1 MNSSFIKIL
10 PDHIVNKIA
19 AGEVVNRPASVI
31 KELMENSLDAGASEI
46 TIVIKEGGKSLIQIF
61 DNGSGMSEGDAVT
74 AFARHSTS
82 KISSYEDLEQLH
94 SFGFRG
100 EALASIAAVAQVEMR
115 TRTNENDVGTLLKIE
130 GGKFTTQSKIATE
143 VGTKI
148 FVQNLFFNTP
158 ARKNFLKSN
167 NVEFR
172 HIHSFLQQ
180 FAISHSSLRLQF
192 ISDDEEIFSLPT
204 QNLLERLAL
213 VFGETVADNV
223 LAVNEENPFV
233 SIQGFIGKP
242 TYFRK
247 TRAEQFFFL
256 NKRIIQNKNLMHA
269 VYQGYEHLLEKGSF
283 PFFVLFITI
292 DPKRVDVNVHPS
304 KMEVKFDDEQNMY
317 RNIFSAVRKT
327 ISDSS
332 IVPSISLGEQ
342 DMFSLQISKTEN
354 HFNKE
359 NKFFTPTSF
368 LQNFQQ
374 PKFLPKENFPFLKN
388 ESSENNPS
396 EEKNIFTEF
405 VPLQQLHNQ
414 YIIATTQNGIIIIDQ
429 HAAHERVLYEKYF
442 ASLAEFAAP
451 TQQLLFPLTFDL
463 HPTEISLVQDILP
476 MFEKIGFQLKV
487 FGKNTIVIEGVPADV
502 RLGRETT
509 IFREVL
515 DAYREDE
522 KMHIDARETLIKSFA
537 CKAAIKKGDTMSLPE
552 MQSLLSLL
560 TQTKIPHVCPHG
572 RPVTLQITL
581 TELDKKFGRIL

>member
-1 MNSSFIKIL
+1 
-10 PDHIVNKIA
+10 
-19 AGEVVNRPASVI
+19 
-31 KELMENSLDAGASEI
+31 MENSLDAGATEI
-46 TIVIKEGGKSLIQIF
+46 TVRIKNGGKTLIQVF
-61 DNGSGMSEGDAVT
+61 DNGLGMNNEDAIT

-115 TRTNENDVGTLLKIE
+115 TRTMQSEVGTLVKID
-130 GGKFTTQSKIATE
+130 GGKFTGQTQNATE
-143 VGTKI
+143 PGTKI
-148 FVQNLFFNTP
+148 SVHNLFFNTP
-158 ARKNFLKSN
+158 ARKHFLKSD

-180 FAISHSSLRLQF
+180 FAISHSALRMQF
-192 ISDDEEIFSLPT
+192 ISDDEEIFSLPS
-204 QNLLERLAL
+204 QSLLERLAV
-213 VFGETVADNV
+213 VFGETVAENV
-223 LAVNEENPFV
+223 LAVNEENSFV
-233 SIQGFIGKP
+233 SVQGFIGKP

-283 PFFVLFITI
+283 PFFVLFLTI

-304 KMEVKFDDEQNMY
+304 KMEVKFDDEQSMY
-317 RNIFSAVRKT
+317 RNVFSAIRSTLSASTIIPTISFTEKEIFSSPQTTGSHKPFFPSEKSNSFSHKFPQQILQQIFSAKDNLPT
-327 ISDSS
+327 IAPPNDANL
-332 IVPSISLGEQ
+332 P
-342 DMFSLQISKTEN
+342 
-354 HFNKE
+354 
-359 NKFFTPTSF
+359 
-368 LQNFQQ
+368 
-374 PKFLPKENFPFLKN
+374 PKEQTILP
-388 ESSENNPS
+388 
-396 EEKNIFTEF
+396 EF
-405 VPLQQLHNQ
+405 IPLQQLHHQ
-414 YIIATTQNGIIIIDQ
+414 YIIATTHNGIVIIDQ

-442 ASLAEFAAP
+442 ASLAEIAAP
-451 TQQLLFPLTFDL
+451 TQHLLFPLTFDL

-476 MFEKIGFQLKV
+476 MLEKIGFQIKI
-487 FGKNTIVIEGVPADV
+487 FGKNTIVIEGVPVDV

-522 KMHIDARETLIKSFA
+522 KMHIDAREALIKSIA
-537 CKAAIKKGDTMSLPE
+537 CKAAIKKGDAMSLPE
-552 MQSLLSLL
+552 MQLLLSLL
-560 TQTKIPHVCPHG
+560 SQTKIPHVCPHG